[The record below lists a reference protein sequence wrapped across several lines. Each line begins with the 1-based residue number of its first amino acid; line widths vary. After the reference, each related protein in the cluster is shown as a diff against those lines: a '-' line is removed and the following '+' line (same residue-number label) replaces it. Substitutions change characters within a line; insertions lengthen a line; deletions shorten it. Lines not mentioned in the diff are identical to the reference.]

1 MDMAHPP
8 RFLKL
13 CDEIR
18 AQVVEVTTD
27 EVAARLAKG
36 DAFELVDVREESEF
50 AGGRIKGARHLGKG
64 VIERDIE
71 AAIPDTSIEI
81 ILYCGGGFR
90 SVLAAENLVR
100 MGYPNVKSMAGG
112 WREWKSKSLP
122 TE

>member
-1 MDMAHPP
+1 MGMAHPP

-18 AQVVEVTTD
+18 ANIAEITTD
-27 EVAARLAKG
+27 EVAARQAKS
-36 DAFELVDVREESEF
+36 DVFELVDVREESEF
-50 AGGRIKGARHLGKG
+50 AAGRIKGARHLGKG

-71 AAIPDTSIEI
+71 AAVPDTSAEI

-90 SVLAAENLVR
+90 SVLAAENLAR
-100 MGYPNVKSMAGG
+100 MGYTNVKSMAGG
-112 WREWKSKSLP
+112 WREWKAKSLP